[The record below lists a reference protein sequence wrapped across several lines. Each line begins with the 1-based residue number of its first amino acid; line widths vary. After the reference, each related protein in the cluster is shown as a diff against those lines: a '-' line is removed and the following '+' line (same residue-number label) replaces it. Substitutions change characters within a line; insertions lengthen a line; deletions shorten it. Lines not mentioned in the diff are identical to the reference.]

1 MRLLKCRGVVTTGR
15 GVTKSVPLTWFK
27 LVHQCA
33 EVHKSLS
40 MLTNLIH
47 ANIEHHIELGKNQQ
61 KHDNIDLPKLILWF
75 NCYESFDLSEFCLK
89 SLSVGLV
96 ISDDINCDKA
106 EAVGEAIQNALNN
119 LYV

>member
-1 MRLLKCRGVVTTGR
+1 
-15 GVTKSVPLTWFK
+15 
-27 LVHQCA
+27 
-33 EVHKSLS
+33 

-89 SLSVGLV
+89 SLSAGLV